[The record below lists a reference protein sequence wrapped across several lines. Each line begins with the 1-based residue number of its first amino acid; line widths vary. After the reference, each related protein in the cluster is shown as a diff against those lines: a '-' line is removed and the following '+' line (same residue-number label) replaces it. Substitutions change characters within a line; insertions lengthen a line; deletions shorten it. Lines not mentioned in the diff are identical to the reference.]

1 MGASGE
7 DAYFNTG
14 LLIKGNMPD
23 NAISSVRVPFGVVM
37 TLYTAN
43 DFNTGELVV
52 DGSIEAGGVFG
63 S

>member
-1 MGASGE
+1 VEASGE

-23 NAISSVRVPFGVVM
+23 NAITSVKVPFGVVM

-43 DFNTGELVV
+43 DFTF
-52 DGSIEAGGVFG
+52 S

>member
-14 LLIKGNMPD
+14 LLSKGNMPD

-43 DFNTGELVV
+43 DFYSSPEVV
-52 DGSIEAGGVFG
+52 DGSGIP